1 MIKSKRNYSD
11 RVMFRLQNDHPN
23 IDFKI
28 DERHVFLMLDEVVNS
43 FAADNYFSNWKL
55 TGAGIDEGFITTFEP
70 VSITDPAN
78 GAFSYIDIP
87 CNWAAL
93 PKNRGID
100 GIYPLKYT
108 KTDQQS
114 VIVMSHMDYR
124 QFMNNPARGM
134 EGRLFGFLKGMRLTF
149 GTCGVGKKYGTEWG
163 IRLVVRDSSHIAIDQ
178 WYPIPSDF
186 EEEVIDKVIEKLLAK
201 RFTPTDSVRD
211 NKDQA
216 VIPSKYGQQ

>member
-1 MIKSKRNYSD
+1 MKTKRQYSD
-11 RVMFRLQNDHPN
+11 RVMFRLKNDHRN
-23 IDFKI
+23 IDWKI
-28 DERHVFLMLDEVVNS
+28 DERQLFLMLDEVVNS
-43 FAADNYFSNWKL
+43 LAADNYFSNWRL

-70 VSITDPAN
+70 VSVVDPGN
-78 GAFSYIDIP
+78 GLFSYIDIP

-108 KTDQQS
+108 QGSTQS

-149 GTCGVGKKYGTEWG
+149 GICDVGKKYGTNFG
-163 IRLVVRDSSHIAIDQ
+163 VRLVVRDSSQIGLDQ

-186 EEEVIDKVIEKLLAK
+186 EDDVIDRVVEKLIGK
-201 RFTPTDSVRD
+201 RLTPTDSVRD

-216 VIPSKYGQQ
+216 A

>member
-1 MIKSKRNYSD
+1 MKTKRQYSD
-11 RVMFRLQNDHPN
+11 RIIFRLQNDHRN

-28 DERHVFLMLDEVVNS
+28 DERHVFLMMDEVVNS
-43 FAADNYFSNWKL
+43 LAADNYFSNWRL

-70 VSITDPAN
+70 VTVTDP
-78 GAFSYIDIP
+78 GDGIFSYLDIP

-100 GIYPLKYT
+100 GVYPLKYAKQT
-108 KTDQQS
+108 PQS
-114 VIVMSHMDYR
+114 TIIMSHMEYR

-134 EGRLFGFLKGMRLTF
+134 EGRLWGYLKGMRLTF
-149 GTCGVGKKYGTEWG
+149 GTCDVGKKYGTEFG
-163 IRLVVRDSSHIAIDQ
+163 VRLVVRDSSQIGIDE

-186 EEEVIDKVIEKLLAK
+186 EDDLVNQVVEKLIAK
-201 RFTPTDSVRD
+201 RLTPTDSVRD

-216 VIPSKYGQQ
+216 A

>member
-1 MIKSKRNYSD
+1 MKTKRQYSD
-11 RVMFRLQNDHPN
+11 RVMFRLKNDHRN
-23 IDFKI
+23 IDWKI
-28 DERHVFLMLDEVVNS
+28 DERQVFLMLDEVVNS
-43 FAADNYFSNWKL
+43 LAADNYFSNWRL

-70 VSITDPAN
+70 VSVVDPGN
-78 GAFSYIDIP
+78 GLFSYIDIP

-108 KTDQQS
+108 QGSTQS

-149 GTCGVGKKYGTEWG
+149 GTCDVGKKYGTNFG
-163 IRLVVRDSSHIAIDQ
+163 VRLVVRDSSQIGLDQ

-186 EEEVIDKVIEKLLAK
+186 EDDVIDRVVEKLIGK
-201 RFTPTDSVRD
+201 RLTPTDSVRD

-216 VIPSKYGQQ
+216 A